1 MYVLALYRIGWSHI
15 CPIFSAR
22 GANKLPRGAHVPRCK
37 DSEPK
42 QVYTSLMY
50 ITQVYQPA
58 FILLWAKGQVHLP
71 SSARRLCS
79 MADVTV
85 GHSPSTVSLGNGEG
99 EMQCLCRAAPRSQSP
114 WQLAWNESTETSG
127 GISVHFHLHVSESHT
142 TAGKLPVRSSLTQE
156 KAQVCQA
163 TACRYQWCCL
173 DARSWGFQLRSKW
186 QKAISINRL
195 VSLLL
200 SIYSRPSLR
209 GNSACNY
216 LLRKGLVCTIKNLYI
231 RRSRR
236 NQCL

>member
-1 MYVLALYRIGWSHI
+1 MYVLALYRIGRSHI

-114 WQLAWNESTETSG
+114 WQLAWNESRLQEESLCTFIFTS
-127 GISVHFHLHVSESHT
+127 
-142 TAGKLPVRSSLTQE
+142 VRAIRQQESSLSDR
-156 KAQVCQA
+156 A
-163 TACRYQWCCL
+163 L
-173 DARSWGFQLRSKW
+173 
-186 QKAISINRL
+186 
-195 VSLLL
+195 
-200 SIYSRPSLR
+200 
-209 GNSACNY
+209 
-216 LLRKGLVCTIKNLYI
+216 
-231 RRSRR
+231 RSRR
-236 NQCL
+236 LKCARPQPVGTSGAAWMHEAGDSNSGASGKKQFQSTDWYLSY